1 MSNKFLYFAYG
12 SNMLMKRIHIN
23 NPTAIRK
30 DIGFLKV
37 NINSLKK
44 FLVIMI
50 FYNIL
55 LFQSKY
61 ILLYFIYLIFGIVF
75 CVCIFIMYLYYKL
88 LYFMQILN
96 YTRISD

>member
-37 NINSLKK
+37 NINNLKK
-44 FLVIMI
+44 FLG
-50 FYNIL
+50 Y
-55 LFQSKY
+55 
-61 ILLYFIYLIFGIVF
+61 
-75 CVCIFIMYLYYKL
+75 
-88 LYFMQILN
+88 
-96 YTRISD
+96 

>member
-1 MSNKFLYFAYG
+1 MRNDLNLFIRQFQSIIFTKFYERIDKMSNKFLYFAYG

-44 FLVIMI
+44 FLVI
-50 FYNIL
+50 NL
-55 LFQSKY
+55 
-61 ILLYFIYLIFGIVF
+61 
-75 CVCIFIMYLYYKL
+75 
-88 LYFMQILN
+88 
-96 YTRISD
+96 